1 MAYINPI
8 NFSQPNKRFESLHYN
23 GSNGFLFVN
32 ATKTYQF
39 KAKKSE
45 IKDYTLRL
53 DNISKYFTIN
63 DMKKTGLGKAAK
75 CFFC

>member
-53 DNISKYFTIN
+53 DNI
-63 DMKKTGLGKAAK
+63 
-75 CFFC
+75 